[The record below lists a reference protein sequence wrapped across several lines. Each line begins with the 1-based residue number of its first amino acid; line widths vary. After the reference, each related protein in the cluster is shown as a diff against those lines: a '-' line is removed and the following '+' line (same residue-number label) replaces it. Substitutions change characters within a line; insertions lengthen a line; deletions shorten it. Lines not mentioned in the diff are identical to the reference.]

1 MHSSVVFMS
10 SVDLLI
16 FILCLLTSTFESPD
30 LNRWDMCETSSHAL
44 LLASCLLRNVFRRF
58 YHFSGICFSFFFR
71 LKMADVSAHTPVAVY
86 YITRARFGEE
96 IRGEKYISAL
106 FIKNDKCLFLFS
118 AY

>member
-1 MHSSVVFMS
+1 
-10 SVDLLI
+10 
-16 FILCLLTSTFESPD
+16 
-30 LNRWDMCETSSHAL
+30 
-44 LLASCLLRNVFRRF
+44 
-58 YHFSGICFSFFFR
+58 
-71 LKMADVSAHTPVAVY
+71 MADVSAHTPVAVY